1 MPGTI
6 MNPFKPLVIN
16 VEFEDREYGLGDV
29 IDLTITLV
37 AKRGMNIRGMVAEL
51 ICEERWSHSSIVRGR
66 PPSERTSVSGAF
78 VSFMI
83 DNARDLKGL
92 YDDVKYPKTEQG
104 QWNEVDSPIN
114 RQQRYVLGTTY
125 FGQNTKVKAGTTT
138 LSPQIKI
145 PTEPPPHAA
154 AAQIQWTLRV
164 RADIV
169 WGRDIK
175 AFRAVQII

>member
-1 MPGTI
+1 
-6 MNPFKPLVIN
+6 MNPFKPLVID
-16 VEFEDREYGLGDV
+16 VEFEDREYGLGEV
-29 IDLTITLV
+29 IGLTVTLA
-37 AKRGMNIRGMVAEL
+37 AKRGTNIRGLVAEL
-51 ICEERWSHSSIVRGR
+51 ICEERWYHSSTGQER
-66 PPSERTSVSGAF
+66 PASERTSVAGEF
-78 VSFMI
+78 IGFMI
-83 DNARDLKGL
+83 DNVRDLKGL
-92 YDDVKYPKTEQG
+92 YDDVKYPKPEQG

-154 AAQIQWTLRV
+154 AAKIQWTLRV
-164 RADIV
+164 RADVV

-175 AFRAVQII
+175 AFRAVQIN